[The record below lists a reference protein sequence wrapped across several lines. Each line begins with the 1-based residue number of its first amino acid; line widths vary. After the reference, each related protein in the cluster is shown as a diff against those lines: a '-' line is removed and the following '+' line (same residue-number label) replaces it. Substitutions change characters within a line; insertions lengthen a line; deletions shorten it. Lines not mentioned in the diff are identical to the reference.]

1 MNDKRLLLEEYII
14 AVMLLVMTVINGAN
28 IVSRYLF
35 KYSLA
40 FSEELLVYIFV
51 WASMLGASA
60 AVKRGANLGLSILTD
75 LIPAKGQKHVT
86 AITTFAGVIL
96 FAVLVIMGVQ
106 MVQSEYNFGITTPTM
121 GLPEWI
127 FGLGIPIGAGFYIY
141 RSIQV
146 ILRAYRGSL

>member
-1 MNDKRLLLEEYII
+1 MNDKRLLIEEYII
-14 AVMLLVMTVINGAN
+14 AVMLFVMTVINGAN

-51 WASMLGASA
+51 WVSMLGASA
-60 AVKRGANLGLSILTD
+60 AVNRGANLGLSILTD
-75 LIPAKGQKHVT
+75 LIPAKRQKHIT

-96 FAVLVIMGVQ
+96 FAVLVITGVQ
-106 MVQSEYNFGITTPTM
+106 MVQSEYNFGLATPTM

-127 FGLGIPIGAGFYIY
+127 FGLGIPVGAGFYIY

-146 ILRAYRGSL
+146 IHRVYRGSV